1 MTSERQSDTTYCDQ
15 KNLMQSF
22 TVSEVTCDCFS
33 VPGLNLNN
41 VGSLKFLWLTWSE
54 MLHVCSK
61 YTSV

>member
-41 VGSLKFLWLTWSE
+41 VGSLKFVW
-54 MLHVCSK
+54 
-61 YTSV
+61 